1 MKFNNERW
9 KTIPS
14 FENYEASNTGKVRN
28 KSTKQVLKPNANC
41 KGYHHVVLYNG
52 SKKNKQMVCVHR
64 AVAMA
69 WLPPD
74 DFKLT
79 VNHKDENKDNNA
91 VDNLEWLSN
100 KDNIQYSQGKKIK
113 CLETN
118 EVYPSICEASR
129 KTGISIPTIRR
140 ILTNKYIGTKRTKLT
155 FEFL

>member
-1 MKFNNERW
+1 MKINIEQW
-9 KTIPS
+9 KIIPS

-28 KSTKQVLKPNANC
+28 KLTKQVLKANTNC
-41 KGYHHVVLYNG
+41 KGYHHVVLYKG
-52 SKKNKQMVCVHR
+52 SKKNKHMVGVHR

-69 WLPPD
+69 WLPTD

-100 KDNIQYSQGKKIK
+100 KDNVQYSQGKKIK

-118 EVYPSICEASR
+118 EVYPSINEASR
-129 KTGISIPTIRR
+129 KTGISCPTIRR
-140 ILTNKYIGTKRTKLT
+140 CLINSYARPKRIKLT
-155 FEFL
+155 FEIV